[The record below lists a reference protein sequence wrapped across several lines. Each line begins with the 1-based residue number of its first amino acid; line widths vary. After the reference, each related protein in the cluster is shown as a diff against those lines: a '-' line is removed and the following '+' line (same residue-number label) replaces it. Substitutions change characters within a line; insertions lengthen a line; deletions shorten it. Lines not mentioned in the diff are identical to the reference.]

1 MTDTVSM
8 YLRLN
13 FVYLK
18 LKSKIHDIKRFV
30 TLICTSVDILFY
42 ILTLE
47 LLHATPVASSGIHIP
62 ATLFLTFEGSTVP
75 LTLVILA

>member
-1 MTDTVSM
+1 M
-8 YLRLN
+8 
-13 FVYLK
+13 
-18 LKSKIHDIKRFV
+18 
-30 TLICTSVDILFY
+30 DILFY

-62 ATLFLTFEGSTVP
+62 ATLLLTFEGSTVP